1 MQLPETLRNLFARK
15 PRQKPQSLMDRFEV
29 TGLHDLS
36 STIEFRRDSAAN
48 LMTIFFVALALLL
61 VVGMWFGTFSKQE
74 TMRGIVLG
82 TKGGQR
88 IVASVSGTVSGI
100 WARQGDTVSSGQKLI
115 TIVPQQTA
123 AGAQSLSE
131 SDLQALRQQK
141 ENATRQMAEIKAL
154 MERDERDLAD
164 FDASLETL
172 SANLKAQERDIEAA
186 VVEQQAL
193 VSKMQR
199 YLKVGYATRDNVTL
213 QEQARQDY
221 SRKLAE
227 VRLQIAQLSTTA
239 LERRRAVQQGN
250 TASAG
255 QLSELTRL
263 VAELAARIERAKS
276 AIATDI
282 ITVASGQ
289 VAAVTVREGSE
300 VEVGDMVAAIGDPD
314 APIMIG
320 MQAPSKTMG
329 LLAIGQ
335 RVVLKYDAFP
345 YKTFGVKYGRI
356 VSISA
361 QPTTLPREDEQ
372 QLAIADPNA
381 AKAADRAPPQSKY
394 LIEVEPEDKSI
405 MAYGVERPILIGST
419 LTADVIVERRRLID
433 WVLDPILAMR
443 GRT

>member
-1 MQLPETLRNLFARK
+1 MQPLETLRSLFTRK
-15 PRQKPQSLMDRFEV
+15 PRHKPQSLMDRFEV

-48 LMTIFFVALALLL
+48 LMTIFFVALALFLIA
-61 VVGMWFGTFSKQE
+61 GMWLGTFSKQE

-88 IVASVSGTVSGI
+88 IVATVAGTVSGI
-100 WARQGDTVSSGQKLI
+100 WAKQGDTVVSGQKLL
-115 TIVPQQTA
+115 TIVPRQTA
-123 AGAQSLSE
+123 AGEQSLSE
-131 SDLQALRQQK
+131 TDLRALSQQK
-141 ENATRQMAEIKAL
+141 ENATRQMAEIEAL
-154 MERDERDLAD
+154 MQRDAQDLAD
-164 FDASLETL
+164 FDASLRTL
-172 SANLKAQERDIEAA
+172 SANLAAQEREIEAA
-186 VVEQQAL
+186 VAEQQDL
-193 VSKMQR
+193 VSKMRR
-199 YLKVGYATRDNVTL
+199 YLKIGYATRDNVTL

-221 SRKLAE
+221 SRKLAD

-250 TASAG
+250 TAAAG
-255 QLSELTRL
+255 QLSELARL
-263 VAELAARIERAKS
+263 VSELEARIGRAKS
-276 AIATDI
+276 AIAADI
-282 ITVASGQ
+282 ITVASGK

-300 VEVGDMVAAIGDPD
+300 VEVGDMVAAVGDPD

-329 LLAIGQ
+329 LLAVGQ

-361 QPTTLPREDEQ
+361 QPTTLPREDQQ

-381 AKAADRAPPQSKY
+381 AQAADRTPPQSKY